1 MTAKTRNLL
10 LAFAVLGLGASA
22 WSGYVHHA
30 LLTNPGY
37 ASFCDINSTVSCTQ
51 AYLSQYG
58 SIWGI
63 PVAILGSVFFA
74 VVLLLVGLGGRSTAP
89 GRENVPS
96 YVFALS
102 TVGLAFVLYLAWASF
117 FQLNAICMLCVVTYV
132 AVIGLFVVSGGASAT
147 PMTALPGRASRDLV
161 AAAKSP
167 MALALVA
174 VLSIGTVALLTA
186 FPRDGHRTSAPAAP
200 EYAPLTDKQ
209 RFDLIQWFEAQPRV
223 DMPVQA
229 DSKVVV
235 VKFNDY
241 QCPACRNAY
250 FWYKPLIEKYQPSG
264 QVSFVLKHFP
274 LESECNAAVP
284 GGTHRAA
291 CEAAAAVV
299 MAEEKGTAD
308 KMEDW
313 LFTNLETLSP
323 DTVRAAA
330 ADVGGISDFNA
341 GYATALTRVRAD
353 ADLGA
358 NLKVESTPTF
368 FLNGRKIP
376 GVWPAPY
383 FEALIEHELKGSR

>member
-22 WSGYVHHA
+22 WSSYVHYA

-58 SIWGI
+58 SLWGI
-63 PVAILGSVFFA
+63 PVSILGFVFFA
-74 VVLLLVGLGGRSTAP
+74 VVLLLVGLGGRSAAP
-89 GRENVPS
+89 GRENVAS

-117 FQLNAICMLCVVTYV
+117 FQLNAVCMLCVVTYV
-132 AVIGLFVVSGGASAT
+132 AVIGLFVVSGSASAT

-186 FPRDGHRTSAPAAP
+186 FPRDGHRTNAP
-200 EYAPLTDKQ
+200 EAPQYAPLTDKQ

-241 QCPACRNAY
+241 QCPACRSAY
-250 FWYKPLIEKYQPSG
+250 FSYKPLIEKYQPSG

-299 MAEEKGTAD
+299 LAEEKGTAD
-308 KMEDW
+308 RMEEW

-341 GYATALTRVRAD
+341 AYATALTRVRAD

-358 NLKVESTPTF
+358 KLKVESTPTF
-368 FLNGRKIP
+368 FLNGRRIP
-376 GVWPAPY
+376 GVWPPPY